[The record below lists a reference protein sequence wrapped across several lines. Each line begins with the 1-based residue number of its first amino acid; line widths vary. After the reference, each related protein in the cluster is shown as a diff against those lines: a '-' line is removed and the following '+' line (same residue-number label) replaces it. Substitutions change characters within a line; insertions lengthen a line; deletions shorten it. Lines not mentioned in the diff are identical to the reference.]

1 MVSLHTKECIEKVHN
16 FDCSALLNTLHLT
29 RAERSSP
36 VWKIQKMVKN
46 PCLSVKNT
54 HLGCEK
60 FQKKIWAQL

>member
-46 PCLSVKNT
+46 PCLSIKNM
-54 HLGCEK
+54 C
-60 FQKKIWAQL
+60 I